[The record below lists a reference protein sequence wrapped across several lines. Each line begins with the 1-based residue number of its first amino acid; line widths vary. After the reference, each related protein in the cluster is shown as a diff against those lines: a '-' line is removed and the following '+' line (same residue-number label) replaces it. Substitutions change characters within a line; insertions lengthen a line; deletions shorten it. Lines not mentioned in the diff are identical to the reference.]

1 MVPTTKQKI
10 ERKYVPPTFIDE
22 ESVKKLS
29 PEKQQYWA
37 NRIRGL
43 PGQGPKPK
51 KPGVTL
57 SSDVTTYFDNEGNMV
72 TKNRAA
78 RRQRP
83 TTPPYY
89 TKSNHA
95 QKKLRGQIK

>member
-1 MVPTTKQKI
+1 MVLEIKKK
-10 ERKYVPPTFIDE
+10 ERKYTPPAFIDE
-22 ESVKKLS
+22 EFVRSLS
-29 PEKQQYWA
+29 PEKRVYWA
-37 NRIRGL
+37 NRIQGH
-43 PGQGPKPK
+43 PGQGAKPPKAKVVPS
-51 KPGVTL
+51 GDAQT
-57 SSDVTTYFDNEGNMV
+57 SFDNEGRMV

-95 QKKLRGQIK
+95 QKKLRGQI